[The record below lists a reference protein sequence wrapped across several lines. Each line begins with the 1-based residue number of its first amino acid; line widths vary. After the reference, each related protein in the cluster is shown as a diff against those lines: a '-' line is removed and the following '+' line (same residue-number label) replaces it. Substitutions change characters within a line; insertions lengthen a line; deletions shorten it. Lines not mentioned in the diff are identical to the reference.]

1 MIPRNALS
9 TPRPTALTP
18 KAEVTRVSTE
28 RRVTVKDVAQ
38 RAGVSQATVSYVL
51 NETPGQTIT
60 PATQERVRAAVRDL
74 GYTPSRV
81 ARALRSGR
89 SDIILLILPD
99 APVGANLARVMDGIE
114 RAMDETGHVTVTRR
128 KHPGQSLGPLV
139 NDLSPAA
146 IVCFAPLGEED
157 EGWLSS
163 TNSPVVQTLKDAP
176 PGVGAAYTDAEGAR
190 LQVDHLAERGHT
202 RLGIAI
208 PKSTYLMEYAARRIR
223 GIIERCVELGL
234 PEPVAVP
241 LDMTAEDGLTAVR
254 TWKDAGVTG
263 VCAYNDQY
271 AMAVLAGLRLAGRQA
286 PDDLAVIGLDDHP
299 LSPLTNP
306 PLTSVRVRVNTVI
319 AWANGRV
326 LELLGLPAPE
336 VALDPDPLS
345 VVVRES
351 T

>member
-1 MIPRNALS
+1 MA
-9 TPRPTALTP
+9 AGG
-18 KAEVTRVSTE
+18 

-60 PATQERVRAAVRDL
+60 PATQERVRAAVREL

-99 APVGANLARVMDGIE
+99 APVGANLSRLMDGVE
-114 RAMDETGHVTVTRR
+114 QAMDPTGHVTVTRR

-139 NDLSPAA
+139 NDLAPAA
-146 IVCFAPLGEED
+146 VVSFAALGSED
-157 EGWLSS
+157 QGWLG
-163 TNSPVVQTLKDAP
+163 TVNAPVVQMLTDTP
-176 PGVGAAYTDAEGAR
+176 PDVGATYTDSEGAR
-190 LQVDHLAERGHT
+190 LQVDHLVERGHT
-202 RLGIAI
+202 QLGIAI
-208 PKSTYLMEYAARRIR
+208 PRSAHLVEYAARRVR
-223 GIIERCVELGL
+223 GIIGRCADLGL

-241 LDMTAEDGLTAVR
+241 LELTAEDGRAAVA
-254 TWKDAGVTG
+254 TWREAGVTG

-271 AMAVLAGLRLAGRQA
+271 AMAVLAGLRLEGLHA
-286 PDDLAVIGLDDHP
+286 PDDLAIIGLDDHP

-306 PLTSVRVRVNTVI
+306 PLTTVRVRLNATV
-319 AWANGRV
+319 AWLTGRV

-336 VALDPDPLS
+336 APPDPDPLS

>member
-1 MIPRNALS
+1 M
-9 TPRPTALTP
+9 
-18 KAEVTRVSTE
+18 STE

-99 APVGANLARVMDGIE
+99 APVGANLSRLMDGVE
-114 RAMDETGHVTVTRR
+114 QAMDATGHVTVTRR

-139 NDLSPAA
+139 NDLTPAA
-146 IVCFAPLGEED
+146 IICVAPLGDED

-163 TNSPVVQTLKDAP
+163 TSAAVIQTLKDAP
-176 PGVGAAYTDAEGAR
+176 PGVGAASTDTEGAR
-190 LQVDHLAERGHT
+190 LQVDHLVERGHSQ
-202 RLGIAI
+202 LGIAI
-208 PKSTYLMEYAARRIR
+208 PKSTYLVEYAARRSR
-223 GIIERCVELGL
+223 GIIERCAELGL

-241 LDMTAEDGLTAVR
+241 LNMTAEDGLEAVR
-254 TWKDAGVTG
+254 TWKAAGVTG

-271 AMAVLAGLRLAGRQA
+271 AMAVLAGLRLAGLRA
-286 PDDLAVIGLDDHP
+286 PGDLAVIGMDDHP
-299 LSPLTNP
+299 LSPLTDP
-306 PLTSVRVRVNTVI
+306 PLTSVRVRLNATI
-319 AWANGRV
+319 AWVTGRV
-326 LELLGLPAPE
+326 CQRLGLPAP
-336 VALDPDPLS
+336 AMTADADPLT
-345 VVVRES
+345 VVARES
-351 T
+351 S